1 MWYKEYIKR
10 GMNMKLLEYKQYNN
24 LDEER
29 SLNKKKVT
37 IAIIVVVL
45 IIIISTI
52 SVIYISNSNFRNF
65 MDKYILL
72 KSVSSE
78 NLPYINID
86 TEKSIYTCAYHKYI
100 AILENSNLTLYN
112 SSGKEVEKLNIDISS
127 PIFATQD
134 NYLAIAE
141 KDKQK
146 VYLVKDKKILW
157 EKEVEGKISR
167 ININENGYVSV
178 IVSGTSYKSVIT
190 TYSQDGTEIFKTFLS
205 STVAIDVD
213 ISKDNKYLSFCE
225 MDLSGTLI
233 ESKVKTISIEKA
245 KQDPSNSIMYTYEIT
260 SNVLVTNLEYHEK
273 DELMCA
279 CDKEIYVLKNGN
291 MQTVTSLDESNITFA
306 GVKLSK
312 SYFKVIED
320 IQGINNQNT
329 NIEIHNTANN
339 NAYLYTIN
347 GVAKEVYSQNGVI
360 AVNLGT
366 EAYFINETGWLIK
379 KYTSTQEIKKIVV
392 SSNIAGIIYR
402 NRIEFIDL

>member
-1 MWYKEYIKR
+1 
-10 GMNMKLLEYKQYNN
+10 MKLLEYKQYNN

-37 IAIIVVVL
+37 ITIIVVVL

-112 SSGKEVEKLNIDISS
+112 SSGKEVERLNIDISS

-233 ESKVKTISIEKA
+233 ESKIKTISIEKA
-245 KQDPSNSIMYTYEIT
+245 KQDPSNSIMYTYEIP

-291 MQTVTSLDESNITFA
+291 MQTVTSLDQSNITFA

>member
-245 KQDPSNSIMYTYEIT
+245 KQDPSNSIMYTYEIP

-291 MQTVTSLDESNITFA
+291 MQTVTSLDQSNITFA

>member
-1 MWYKEYIKR
+1 
-10 GMNMKLLEYKQYNN
+10 MKLLEYKQYNN

-112 SSGKEVEKLNIDISS
+112 SSGKEVERLNIDISS

-245 KQDPSNSIMYTYEIT
+245 KQDPSNSIMYTYEIP

-291 MQTVTSLDESNITFA
+291 MQIVTSLDESNITFA

>member
-1 MWYKEYIKR
+1 
-10 GMNMKLLEYKQYNN
+10 MKLLEYKQYNN

-112 SSGKEVEKLNIDISS
+112 SSGKEVERLNIDISS

-233 ESKVKTISIEKA
+233 ESKIKTISIEKA
-245 KQDPSNSIMYTYEIT
+245 KQDPSNSIMYTYEIP

-291 MQTVTSLDESNITFA
+291 MQTVTSLDQSNITFA

>member
-112 SSGKEVEKLNIDISS
+112 SSGKEVERLNIDISS

-233 ESKVKTISIEKA
+233 ESKIKTISIEKA
-245 KQDPSNSIMYTYEIT
+245 KQDPSNSIMYTYEIP

-291 MQTVTSLDESNITFA
+291 MQTVTSLDQSNITFA

>member
-78 NLPYINID
+78 DLPYINID

-112 SSGKEVEKLNIDISS
+112 SSGKEVERLNIDISS

-233 ESKVKTISIEKA
+233 ESKIKTISIEKA
-245 KQDPSNSIMYTYEIT
+245 KQDPSNSIMYTYEIP

-291 MQTVTSLDESNITFA
+291 MQTVTSLDQSNITFA

>member
-1 MWYKEYIKR
+1 
-10 GMNMKLLEYKQYNN
+10 MKLLEYKQYNN
-24 LDEER
+24 LDEEK

-45 IIIISTI
+45 ILIISII
-52 SVIYISNSNFRNF
+52 SAIYISNSNFRNF

-72 KSVSSE
+72 KNISSE
-78 NLPYINID
+78 NLPYISID
-86 TEKSIYTCAYHKYI
+86 TEKNIHTCAYYKYI
-100 AILENSNLTLYN
+100 AILENSKLTLYN
-112 SSGKEVEKLNIDISS
+112 SSGKEVEKLDIDISS

-134 NYLAIAE
+134 NYLVIAE
-141 KDKQK
+141 KNKQK
-146 VYLVKDKKILW
+146 MYLLKDKKILW

-167 ININENGYVSV
+167 VNINENGYISV

-245 KQDPSNSIMYTYEIT
+245 KQDPSNSIMYTYEIP

-291 MQTVTSLDESNITFA
+291 MQTVANLDQSNITFA

-329 NIEIHNTANN
+329 NIEIHNTTNN
-339 NAYLYTIN
+339 NSYLYTIN

-402 NRIEFIDL
+402 NKIEFIDL

>member
-1 MWYKEYIKR
+1 
-10 GMNMKLLEYKQYNN
+10 MKLLEYKQYNN

-112 SSGKEVEKLNIDISS
+112 SSGKEVERLNIDISS

-233 ESKVKTISIEKA
+233 ESKVKTISIEKT
-245 KQDPSNSIMYTYEIT
+245 KQDPSNSIMYTYEIP

>member
-1 MWYKEYIKR
+1 
-10 GMNMKLLEYKQYNN
+10 MKLLEYKQYNN

-245 KQDPSNSIMYTYEIT
+245 KQDPSNSIMYTYEIP

-291 MQTVTSLDESNITFA
+291 MQTVASLDESNITFA

>member
-1 MWYKEYIKR
+1 
-10 GMNMKLLEYKQYNN
+10 MKLLEYKQYNN

-112 SSGKEVEKLNIDISS
+112 SSGKEVERLNIDISS

-245 KQDPSNSIMYTYEIT
+245 KQDPSNSIMYTYEIP